1 VKKSVRLPSRVS
13 ASFFALMIGML
24 GASCSSTPDTAD
36 VIPPL
41 PGAVQPDGGGSLVDE
56 DTACAA
62 LVKAEADA
70 RSKLGC
76 DAVKRTC
83 PGFIRPAGGE
93 GCFVYDQASIDSCRT
108 IYAGLTSCD
117 AFDQRPCLLTA
128 ESKCDE
134 GAGGAGGQGGAA
146 GAGGIPGASGAG
158 GASGASAGGTAG
170 ANESGA
176 AGANE
181 GGAAN

>member
-1 VKKSVRLPSRVS
+1 MKSVRVS
-13 ASFFALMIGML
+13 SCVCASLFALLLGAL
-24 GASCSSTPDTAD
+24 GASCSSTHDSAA
-36 VIPPL
+36 VIPPQG
-41 PGAVQPDGGGSLVDE
+41 GAVQPDGGGKLVDE

-83 PGFIRPAGGE
+83 PAFVRPAGGE
-93 GCFVYDQASIDSCRT
+93 GCFVYDQASITACGTAFD
-108 IYAGLTSCD
+108 GFTSCD
-117 AFDQRPCLLTA
+117 AFDQHPCLLTA

-134 GAGGAGGQGGAA
+134 ATGAGGEGGAGGQSGVSNGGDSGEGGAPNGAA
-146 GAGGIPGASGAG
+146 GAPSGF
-158 GASGASAGGTAG
+158 SGASD
-170 ANESGA
+170 
-176 AGANE
+176 